1 MTAALL
7 AALLCTV
14 HTTLALSARAACH
27 PCAPQAAPLKWIIVG
42 GGPHGV
48 HIATALLQR
57 VPGVTTDNLRIVD
70 DGPELLH
77 AWKTRTRDVGM
88 SHLRSSASNHLDVR
102 EDALRRYAEKTC
114 GKDCCRPG
122 KKSVFASDYMRPR
135 LDLFND
141 HCDDVCNHDANDN
154 LHARHLW
161 RRRAW

>member
-1 MTAALL
+1 MAAKWLLLCAALQT
-7 AALLCTV
+7 CV
-14 HTTLALSARAACH
+14 ALSARAACR

-102 EDALRRYAEKTC
+102 EDAQAKHNAQLQKRLAKTNWNSGC
-114 GKDCCRPG
+114 KSWYLTEDGFNATMFPG
-122 KKSVFASDYMRPR
+122 FATQYQRQMAQFEEQDYQLVP
-135 LDLFND
+135 
-141 HCDDVCNHDANDN
+141 A
-154 LHARHLW
+154 
-161 RRRAW
+161 